1 MYDFEHINVILA
13 QLADEDIIEPM
24 AEPCDCDDAHPLDWA
39 EATGLFDEIADNVY
53 PESTVDDHGVVWYT
67 H

>member
-1 MYDFEHINVILA
+1 MYDFDDINRILA
-13 QLADEDIIEPM
+13 EMVDDGM

-39 EATGLFDEIADNVY
+39 EATNLWDEIVDEIY
-53 PESTVDDHGVVWYT
+53 PEPMVDSDGVAWYT